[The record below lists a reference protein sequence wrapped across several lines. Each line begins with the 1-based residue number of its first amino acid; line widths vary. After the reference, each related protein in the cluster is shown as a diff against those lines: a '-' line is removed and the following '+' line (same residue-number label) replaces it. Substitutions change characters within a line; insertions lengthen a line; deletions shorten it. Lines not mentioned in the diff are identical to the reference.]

1 MAKKQNLN
9 LIITQ
14 SDFDATINARK
25 VIVPDYIVQEKAI
38 LMVVAACPGFTLE
51 EILMAV
57 SGDNNI
63 TVLEEMVP
71 KFSCDC
77 SRERMEQALKTI
89 SEEERKKM
97 IEQDGCIEMKCSFC
111 GRTEKW

>member
-1 MAKKQNLN
+1 
-9 LIITQ
+9 
-14 SDFDATINARK
+14 
-25 VIVPDYIVQEKAI
+25 
-38 LMVVAACPGFTLE
+38 
-51 EILMAV
+51 
-57 SGDNNI
+57 
-63 TVLEEMVP
+63 MVP

-111 GRTEKW
+111 GRVEKW